1 MPHVTVKCYKGRTEE
16 QLKEAAEKIA
26 QATAEAFKVDISAVS
41 VAVEEVAKED
51 WGYVYNNEIK
61 GGNTKLLVEPGY

>member
-1 MPHVTVKCYKGRTEE
+1 MPHVTITCYKGRTEE
-16 QLKEAAEKIA
+16 QLKEAADKIA
-26 QATAEAFKVDISAVS
+26 KATAEAFKVDRSSVS
-41 VAVEEVAKED
+41 VAIEEVAKED

>member
-1 MPHVTVKCYKGRTEE
+1 MPHVTVKCYKGRSEE
-16 QLKEAAEKIA
+16 QLKEAADKIA
-26 QATAEAFKVDISAVS
+26 KATAEAFKVDISAVS

-61 GGNTKLLVEPGY
+61 GGNTQHFVEPGY